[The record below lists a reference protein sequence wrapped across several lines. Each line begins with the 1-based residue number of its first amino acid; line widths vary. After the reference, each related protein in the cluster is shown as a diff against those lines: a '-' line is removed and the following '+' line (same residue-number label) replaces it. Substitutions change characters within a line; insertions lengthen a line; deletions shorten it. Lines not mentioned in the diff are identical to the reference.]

1 MRRYVVASVFAL
13 ISTISFAQSSPDFA
27 AKMVNPKLIKH
38 VEPKFPPNPPT
49 GHYIVTVN
57 FVLDTSGVPTNLKIY
72 RSDNSIFNESAI
84 KAVEKYRFT
93 PALKNS
99 QPVSMPLNI
108 NVDFKIWR
116 QQ

>member
-57 FVLDTSGVPTNLKIY
+57 FVLDTSGVPTNVKITVQII
-72 RSDNSIFNESAI
+72 RS
-84 KAVEKYRFT
+84 
-93 PALKNS
+93 
-99 QPVSMPLNI
+99 SMRVLSRLWRNI
-108 NVDFKIWR
+108 ASR
-116 QQ
+116 LL